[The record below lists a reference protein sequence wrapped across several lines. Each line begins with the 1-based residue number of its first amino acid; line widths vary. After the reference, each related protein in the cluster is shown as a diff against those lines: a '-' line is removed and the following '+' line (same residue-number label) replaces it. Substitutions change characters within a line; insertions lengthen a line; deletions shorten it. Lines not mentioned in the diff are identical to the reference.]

1 MSDNDGTPAAPADD
15 AGRDDETGR
24 PEASEV
30 PYDPTGLDLA
40 RQIADSVAHAAPLPA
55 PKVRKKRRGPG
66 PTRGSKGDPMPVG
79 EALDGLIKRQG
90 WTTDLSVH
98 SLLGRWPAL
107 VGTAVAEH
115 SKPEGFSGGVITV
128 RTDST
133 AWASQLRLMAPQ
145 LVAKLNEKLGQGTI
159 TRIEVKGPDAPTWKH
174 GLRSVRDGRGPRD
187 TYG

>member
-1 MSDNDGTPAAPADD
+1 MSDGWTDPEAHEADEPAAA
-15 AGRDDETGR
+15 
-24 PEASEV
+24 V
-30 PYDPTGLDLA
+30 PFDPTGLDLA
-40 RQIADSVAHAAPLPA
+40 RQIAETVAHSTPLPA
-55 PKVRKKRRGPG
+55 PKMRKKKRKPGAPRGA
-66 PTRGSKGDPMPVG
+66 KGDPMPVG
-79 EALDGLIKRQG
+79 DALAGLIKQQG

-107 VGTAVAEH
+107 VGPVVAEH
-115 SKPEGFSGGVITV
+115 SKPEGFSGGVIAV

-159 TRIEVKGPDAPTWKH
+159 TRLDIKGPDAPSWKH
-174 GLRSVRDGRGPRD
+174 GIRSVRDGRGPRD